1 MGLGALLVGCD
12 GLEADASR
20 FRRRLNGA
28 LPGDPICK
36 LCRTEP
42 EDSAHFILRCPSLS
56 ARRLELLSDAPAH
69 VKQLLPDMVRDPDR
83 FTDVMLGC
91 VWIKDRSTQVFI
103 IDFLDQLRAF
113 RNSLL
118 LQSDP
123 I

>member
-1 MGLGALLVGCD
+1 MTVR
-12 GLEADASR
+12 LEADASR

-91 VWIKDRSTQVFI
+91 VWIEDRSTQVFI

>member
-1 MGLGALLVGCD
+1 MLATAGTVTKRPDKVASQATICPALSLSCAEID
-12 GLEADASR
+12 
-20 FRRRLNGA
+20 
-28 LPGDPICK
+28 
-36 LCRTEP
+36 
-42 EDSAHFILRCPSLS
+42 RCP
-56 ARRLELLSDAPAH
+56 H
-69 VKQLLPDMVRDPDR
+69 VIFSSEQLLPDMVRDPDR

-103 IDFLDQLRAF
+103 VDFLDQLRAF